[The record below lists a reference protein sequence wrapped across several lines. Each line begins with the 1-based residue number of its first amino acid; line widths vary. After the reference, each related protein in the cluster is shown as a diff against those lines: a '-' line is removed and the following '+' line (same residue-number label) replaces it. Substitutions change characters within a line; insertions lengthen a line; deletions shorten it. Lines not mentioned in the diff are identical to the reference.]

1 MIRAIQHALINRYI
15 DAFERDFDYDM
26 SYSRAILSA
35 STRGFRRFAALFDL
49 AKHREGVP
57 IDAWYAAK
65 WVAVQSE
72 DCGPCQQLL
81 VTMATREG
89 VSAQVIRALWQNDAQ
104 ALGPE
109 LALVVRWARACT
121 SPDTAQHA
129 RLDDDREALRQRYGD
144 AGLTSLALAMAATR
158 SFPFVKRALGYG
170 HTCQRVQLDGQWL
183 ERAATPIAAQIA
195 QPARA

>member
-1 MIRAIQHALINRYI
+1 MIRTIQHFFINRYI
-15 DAFERDFDYDM
+15 DAFERGFDYDM

-57 IDAWYAAK
+57 VEVWYAAK

-89 VSAQVIRALWQNDAQ
+89 VSPKVIRALWQNDAQ

-109 LALVVRWARACT
+109 LTLVVRWARAFT
-121 SPDTAQHA
+121 SPDPAHHA
-129 RLDDDREALRQRYGD
+129 TLDDDREALRQRYGD

-183 ERAATPIAAQIA
+183 ERTTATPLAAQA
-195 QPARA
+195 ARA